1 MDYKPKDQVR
11 LEDQRRLMQDRN
23 TPKSTDMTNF
33 EAACDTFRSICEQI
47 KTFAGLE
54 TFRGGFEEALAFLN
68 SEAFINDKLTGTY
81 LFSLWQ
87 GADKSVTYEASKVG
101 IGQPDWWKKCWEIV
115 D

>member
-1 MDYKPKDQVR
+1 MKIKKKEQVR
-11 LEDQRRLMQDRN
+11 REDMELLLNDMK
-23 TPKSTDMTNF
+23 TPRSTDTTDF
-33 EAACDTFRSICEQI
+33 EAACDVFRSVCSQI

-68 SEAFINDKLTGTY
+68 SEAFVNDKLTGTY

-101 IGQPDWWKKCWEIV
+101 IGQPDWWKKCWNIQE
-115 D
+115 